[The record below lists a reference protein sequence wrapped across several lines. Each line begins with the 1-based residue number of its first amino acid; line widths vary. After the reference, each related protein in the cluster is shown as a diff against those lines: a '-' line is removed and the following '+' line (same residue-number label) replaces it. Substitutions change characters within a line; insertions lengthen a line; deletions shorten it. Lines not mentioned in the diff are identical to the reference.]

1 MTDFSG
7 CNPMAKSICT
17 EGEKEIWKMT
27 LEGIDN
33 SYEATITKA
42 ELGDK
47 KNNLKRTLHLN
58 VEL

>member
-27 LEGIDN
+27 LGGIDN
-33 SYEATITKA
+33 SYEATVTKA
-42 ELGDK
+42 ELDDK
-47 KNNLKRTLHLN
+47 KKP
-58 VEL
+58 